1 MSKIHA
7 GPYLGD
13 EADLMVGFE
22 AGWRVAWVT
31 TLGSVG
37 LLDNENQDGCVA
49 GPVFYDN
56 KLNWSGDHV
65 SVAADLVPGI
75 FFSNRHV
82 EIPAGG
88 LNLLH
93 IAPTALSILGVGVPK
108 EYDMP
113 PLRFLP

>member
-1 MSKIHA
+1 
-7 GPYLGD
+7 
-13 EADLMVGFE
+13 
-22 AGWRVAWVT
+22 
-31 TLGSVG
+31 LGSVG
-37 LLDNENQDGCVA
+37 LVDDESQNGCVA

-65 SVAADLVPGI
+65 SVAAVLVPGI
-75 FFSNRHV
+75 LLGNSHV

-93 IAPTALSILGVGVPK
+93 IAPTALSILGVDVPK

-113 PLRFLP
+113 PLRFRP